1 MDAQII
7 KDAETYRRIRERA
20 KTYYTK
26 NIDAISEKRKAK
38 YHELH
43 PDSGVR
49 PNRTHGLKILSVDI
63 VNASPDPSSSV

>member
-7 KDAETYRRIRERA
+7 KDAETYRRVRERA
-20 KTYYTK
+20 KNYYAK

-43 PDSGVR
+43 PDAGVR
-49 PNRTHGLKILSVDI
+49 PNRKHGLQILSVGI